1 VVVTLD
7 DRIPEVRPGFSGTAE
22 ITTATR
28 AQAVSVLDPG
38 VDRARNDLRDDKG
51 NLVRQPPRPPRPR
64 FQFGPPVAAP
74 VSASSELLPGQKRE
88 EVEGVFV
95 VRDGRAV
102 FQPVKVGIAGE
113 RYFEVA
119 SGLSDGDRVVTG
131 PFESVRN
138 LFDGDL
144 VQLNTPAPA
153 AKQ

>member
-1 VVVTLD
+1 MPIQALT
-7 DRIPEVRPGFSGTAE
+7 VREMTY
-22 ITTATR
+22 
-28 AQAVSVLDPG
+28 
-38 VDRARNDLRDDKG
+38 DDKG
-51 NLVRQPPRPPRPR
+51 NIVRQPPRPPRPR

-74 VSASSELLPGQKRE
+74 VSASAELLPGQKRE

-102 FQPVKVGIAGE
+102 FLPVKVGIAGE

-144 VQLNTPAPA
+144 VQLNTPTPA
-153 AKQ
+153 QSVASLQRPVFPVDRHACLKSSSP